1 MDLGY
6 CRRCGDFEGTCE
18 CGRGKILLDAVK
30 REKVSKFLSGL
41 LRHFPD
47 KFGLKV
53 DENGWADIEDVVKIL
68 KSKYRVGRKQIDLI
82 VKFDRK
88 RRFEIKDGR
97 IRARYG
103 HSIAVNTDWTES
115 AEIPEKLYHA
125 TSPANIG
132 RILKEGLRPMKRR
145 EVHMC
150 ATPDEAIEVG
160 KRHAKNPVLMEI
172 DAVSAMKSGIKIRKK
187 GEVYTAD
194 LVPPEFLRVGE
205 IQVVNKE
212 ISLQ

>member
-6 CRRCGDFEGTCE
+6 CRRCGDFEGVCE
-18 CGRGKILLDAVK
+18 CGKGKILLNSEK
-30 REKVSKFLSGL
+30 REIVSKFLSGL

-47 KFGLKV
+47 KFGLRV

-68 KSKYRVGRKQIDLI
+68 KSRYGVGRKQIELI
-82 VKFDRK
+82 AKFDRK
-88 RRFEIKDGR
+88 RRFEIKGWR

-103 HSIAVNTDWTES
+103 HSIPVNTNWTES

-125 TSPANIG
+125 TSPAKVE
-132 RILKEGLRPMKRR
+132 RILKEGLRSMKRR

-160 KRHAKNPVLMEI
+160 KRHARNPVLIEI
-172 DAVSAMKSGIKIRKK
+172 DAASAVKDGIEIRKK

-194 LVPPEFLRVGE
+194 CVPPEFLRL
-205 IQVVNKE
+205 KKFR
-212 ISLQ
+212 